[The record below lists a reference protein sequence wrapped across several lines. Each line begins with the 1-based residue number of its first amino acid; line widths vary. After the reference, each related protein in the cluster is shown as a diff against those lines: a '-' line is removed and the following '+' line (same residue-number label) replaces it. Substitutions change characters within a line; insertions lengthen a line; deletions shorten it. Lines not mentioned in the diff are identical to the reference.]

1 MSETTKE
8 PTFPKK
14 MVSLNIAIAL
24 GIICVLLI
32 AVIAYFTVTG
42 ISATNSY
49 NNLQNQNKQL
59 QAWLDGNETVLNQT
73 QMWLTGNE
81 TLLNQIQNNN
91 TSLQNTLNLNESTV
105 LLNNY
110 TIDGAPYS
118 EGWNYSLN
126 YAGYL
131 FVSAVST
138 VGGTI
143 ELSYTFQTL
152 NYDSQMDFNTGN
164 GTAIFP
170 VLPSST
176 VWLNASYTGAI
187 PLSND
192 IAGPLVT
199 TINATYYY

>member
-1 MSETTKE
+1 MSETKS
-8 PTFPKK
+8 KK
-14 MVSLNIAIAL
+14 MVSRSVAIAL
-24 GIICVLLI
+24 GIICIILI
-32 AVIAYFTVTG
+32 AFIAYFTVTG

-73 QMWLTGNE
+73 QTWLIGNE
-81 TLLNQIQNNN
+81 TLLSQIQNNN
-91 TSLQNTLNLNESTV
+91 TGLQSILNLNESTV

-110 TIDGAPYS
+110 TIDGAPYA
-118 EGWNYSLN
+118 EGWNYSLR

-138 VGGTI
+138 IGGTI
-143 ELSYTFQTL
+143 ELSYTFQSL
-152 NYDSQMDFNTGN
+152 NYDSQMDIAGN
-164 GTAIFP
+164 GTAAIFP

-176 VWLNASYTGAI
+176 VELGVFYLGAI
-187 PLSND
+187 PFV
-192 IAGPLVT
+192 AGARLT